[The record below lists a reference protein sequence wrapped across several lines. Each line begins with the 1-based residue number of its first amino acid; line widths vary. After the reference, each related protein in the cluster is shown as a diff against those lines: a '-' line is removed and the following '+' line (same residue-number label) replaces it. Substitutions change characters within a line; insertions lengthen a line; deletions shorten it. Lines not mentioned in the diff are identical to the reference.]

1 MIRVFTALILLL
13 ALPAIAAEKPNIV
26 YILTDDLGIG
36 DLGCYGQ
43 KMLTTPHIDQLAKE
57 GMQFQHHYAGC
68 TVCAPSRCV
77 LLTGLHNGHG
87 RVRGNDPWTVPD
99 TDATL
104 PKLLK
109 EAGYATGCFGKFG
122 LGKPLPE
129 DDPNRKGFD
138 EFFGYVD
145 TSHAHNFYPTYLIH
159 NGQRVPLPNVIIPG
173 SGNKAHED
181 TGVATKDGRKVW
193 APGLIGE
200 KVQAFLDA
208 QSKDKPFFLYYALN
222 LPHANNECKKTSPLG
237 HGLESPDYGEFANK
251 DWPDVEKGF
260 AQFMRFIDDQVG
272 AVMAKLK
279 AKGMDDNTLVFFSS
293 DNGAHH
299 EGGHDSEFFHSHG
312 GYRGIKRDMW
322 DGGIHV
328 PLLARWPGKVK
339 ADVKTPQVCGFV
351 DMMAT
356 LGDLTGTKMTAPTDG
371 LSFLPTLLGTGT
383 QAQHDYLFWDFN
395 EQGGKRAVLKWPWKL
410 IHLNTGAA
418 GRGDKA
424 AKAKGKPVEVQLFNL
439 ESDEPEQ
446 HNVATEHADIV
457 AKLEPLMEAA
467 WRSPTE
473 LP

>member
-1 MIRVFTALILLL
+1 MLRLVFLFVLSVSF
-13 ALPAIAAEKPNIV
+13 AASASEKPNIV
-26 YILTDDLGIG
+26 YILADDMGIG

-43 KMLTTPHIDQLAKE
+43 KVLTTPHLDRLAAE
-57 GMQFQHHYAGC
+57 GMQFKHHYAGC

-99 TDATL
+99 TDLTL

-109 EAGYATGCFGKFG
+109 QAGYATGCFGKFG

-145 TSHAHNFYPTYLIH
+145 TSHAHNFYPTFLIH
-159 NGQRVPLPNVIIPG
+159 NGKREPLPNLIIPG

-181 TGVATKDGRKVW
+181 TGVATQEGRKVW
-193 APGLIGE
+193 APGLIAE
-200 KVQAFLDA
+200 KVQGFLDA
-208 QSKDKPFFLYYALN
+208 QTKDKPFFLYYALN
-222 LPHANNECKKTSPLG
+222 LPHANNEAGKKSPLG
-237 HGLESPDYGEFANK
+237 HGLESPDYGEFASQK
-251 DWPDVEKGF
+251 WPDVEKGF
-260 AQFMRFIDDQVG
+260 AQFIRFIDDQVG

-279 AKGMDDNTLVFFSS
+279 AKGMDENTLVFFSS

-312 GYRGIKRDMW
+312 EFRGTKRDMW

-328 PLLARWPGKVK
+328 PFLARWPGKV
-339 ADVKTPQVCGFV
+339 AAGARPEHVCGFV

-356 LGDLTGTKMTAPTDG
+356 LGDLTGTQITAETDG
-371 LSFLPTLLGTGT
+371 ISFLPTLLAKGT
-383 QAQHDYLFWDFN
+383 QAKHDYLFWDFN
-395 EQGGKRAVLKWPWKL
+395 EQGGKRTVLQWPWKL
-410 IHLNTGAA
+410 IHLNTGSE
-418 GRGDKA
+418 GKGK
-424 AKAKGKPVEVQLFNL
+424 KAKKATMEVQLFNL
-439 ESDEPEQ
+439 EKDEGEQ
-446 HNVATEHADIV
+446 QNVAAENPEVV
-457 AKLEPLMEAA
+457 ARLEPLMQAA
-467 WRSPTE
+467 WRSPVE

>member
-1 MIRVFTALILLL
+1 MIRALSFLIVLSFTAM
-13 ALPAIAAEKPNIV
+13 AAEKPNIV
-26 YILTDDLGIG
+26 YILADDMGIG

-43 KMLTTPHIDQLAKE
+43 KMLTTPNIDRLAKE
-57 GMQFQHHYAGC
+57 GMQFDHHYAGC

-99 TDATL
+99 TDLTL

-109 EAGYATGCFGKFG
+109 QAGYSTACFGKFG
-122 LGKPLPE
+122 LGKPLPD

-159 NGQRVPLPNVIIPG
+159 NGVREALPNVIIP
-173 SGNKAHED
+173 NTANRAHED

-200 KVQAFLDA
+200 KVQSFLDA
-208 QSKDKPFFLYYALN
+208 QTTEKPFFLYYALN
-222 LPHANNECKKTSPLG
+222 LPHANNEAGKKSPLG
-237 HGLESPDYGEFANK
+237 HGLESPTYGEFANK

-279 AKGMDDNTLVFFSS
+279 AKGMDQDTLIFFSS
-293 DNGAHH
+293 DNGPHH
-299 EGGHDSEFFHSHG
+299 EGGHDAEFFRSHG
-312 GYRGIKRDMW
+312 EYRGTKRDMW

-339 ADVKTPQVCGFV
+339 AGVHTPHVCGFV

-356 LGDLTGTKMTAPTDG
+356 VSDLTGGKLTTETDG
-371 LSFLPTLLGTGT
+371 LTFLPTLLGTGT
-383 QAQHDYLFWDFN
+383 QPQHDFLYWDFN
-395 EQGGKRAVLKWPWKL
+395 EQGGRRAVLKWPWKL
-410 IHLNTGAA
+410 IHLNTGAT
-418 GRGDKA
+418 GREDKKP
-424 AKAKGKPVEVQLFNL
+424 AKAKPLEVQLFNL
-439 ESDEPEQ
+439 EKDEPE
-446 HNVATEHADIV
+446 HRNVAAEHADIV
-457 AKLEPLMEAA
+457 AQLEVFMKQS
-467 WRSPTE
+467 WREP
-473 LP
+473 